1 MRVTA
6 NTTSDNSLY
15 YIQQGRAKL
24 DRLQELISSGQNVNR
39 PSDDP
44 ISTNLILGVADKIKT
59 GDQFKSNIDKT
70 QILMQVTSTALQG
83 MADTLKLAKDLASS
97 LVNGSSD
104 PTTLSNG
111 VNQLQAL
118 KQQMIDMGNTQFNDS
133 YIFGGAKNTTPPFSG
148 TGPNYYTGDE
158 TALKVEIGNS
168 TTQQTNIPGNQLL
181 TGSSALLPAPGVI
194 PYGNTNI
201 MQTIDQLIVDV
212 GANNAAGI
220 ATGATALLAGAKQI
234 QNAQNDI
241 VTRIVR
247 LDSAE
252 KMNTNNKNTLLT
264 IVGNVQNVD
273 YAKLGVE
280 LTQQQTAFNAS
291 LSATAKITQLSLLD
305 YL

>member
-6 NTTSDNSLY
+6 NTSSENSLF

-24 DRLQELISSGQNVNR
+24 DKLQEQISSGQNVNR

-70 QILMQVTSTALQG
+70 QILLQVTSTALEG

-97 LVNGSSD
+97 LVNGSTD
-104 PTTLSNG
+104 PDALSNA
-111 VNQLQAL
+111 VNQLKAL
-118 KQQMIDMGNTQFNDS
+118 KQQMIDMGNTQLNDS
-133 YIFGGAKNTTPPFSG
+133 YIFGGADNTTPPF
-148 TGPNYYTGDE
+148 TGASPYYFGDE
-158 TALKVEIGNS
+158 TALKVEIGNA
-168 TTQQTNIPGNQLL
+168 TTQQTNIPGNQIL
-181 TGSSALLPAPGVI
+181 TADTAVSQ
-194 PYGNTNI
+194 PYGTTNI
-201 MQTIDQLIVDV
+201 MQTIDQLIIDV

-220 ATGATALLAGAKQI
+220 ATGATALLAGSKQI
-234 QNAQNDI
+234 QSAQNDI
-241 VTRIVR
+241 VTRTVR

-280 LTQQQTAFNAS
+280 LTQQETAYNAS
-291 LSATAKITQLSLLD
+291 LSATSKIIQLSLLD

>member
-6 NTTSDNSLY
+6 NTSSENSLF

-24 DRLQELISSGQNVNR
+24 DKLQELISSGQNVNR

-70 QILMQVTSTALQG
+70 QILLQVTSTALQG

-104 PTTLSNG
+104 PETRSNA

-133 YIFGGAKNTTPPFSG
+133 YIFGGADNTTPPFAGAS
-148 TGPNYYTGDE
+148 PYYFGDE
-158 TALKVEIGNS
+158 TALKVEIGNA

-201 MQTIDQLIVDV
+201 MQTIDQMIADV

-220 ATGATALLAGAKQI
+220 ATGATALLAGSKQI

-247 LDSAE
+247 LDGAE
-252 KMNTNNKNTLLT
+252 KMNTNNRNTLLT